1 MFKKSHSKTEEAA
14 GDLIG
19 NKIVD
24 KITRASKTSP
34 KNNFDKNKEAIL
46 RERYISPKLRQ
57 KIIDDLRLKQE
68 KF

>member
-1 MFKKSHSKTEEAA
+1 MFKKSHSKTEEAT

-46 RERYISPKLRQ
+46 RERYISPTLRQ

>member
-1 MFKKSHSKTEEAA
+1 MFKKSHSKTEEAT

-46 RERYISPKLRQ
+46 RERYISPTLRQ
-57 KIIDDLRLKQE
+57 KVIDDLRLKQE

>member
-1 MFKKSHSKTEEAA
+1 MFKKSHSKTEEAT

-46 RERYISPKLRQ
+46 RERYISPTLRQ
-57 KIIDDLRLKQE
+57 KIIEDLRLKQE